1 MIIFGNTQNKL
12 SYNPPSVVIGTQ
24 TWALQNFSES
34 TLIDGTVLTNVT
46 NNSAWAALTSAA
58 WCNYNNDPAIGAVYG
73 KLYNWYCCALIDA
86 AYNPFGWRVA
96 TRTDFSTLITYL
108 GGANVAGGKMKES
121 GTTHWN
127 TPNTGADNSSGYTG
141 LGGGRRNNIA
151 IFEVIGQYTIFWTS
165 TLSLNQGVCKYLV
178 YNNSALGETP
188 QVKTYGNQIRL
199 IKI

>member
-1 MIIFGNTQNKL
+1 MILYGRKNKT

-34 TLIDGTVLTNVT
+34 TLINGTVLTNVT
-46 NNSAWAALTSAA
+46 DNSAWAALTTAA

-96 TRTDFSTLITYL
+96 TQADFNTLITAL
-108 GGANVAGGKMKES
+108 GGATVAGGKMKES
-121 GTTHWN
+121 GTTHWI
-127 TPNTGADNSSGYTG
+127 TPNTGADNSSGLTALPGGWRLATG
-141 LGGGRRNNIA
+141 VFEYLTQRSYHWTPEFYYYRNA
-151 IFEVIGQYTIFWTS
+151 Y
-165 TLSLNQGVCKYLV
+165 
-178 YNNSALGETP
+178 NSAANVSSTSGAK
-188 QVKTYGNQIRL
+188 VGKSIRL